1 MKKFIF
7 ILVVLILSI
16 NIYAQ
21 RSKRRT
27 STVKWISL
35 TVKGGYGNSILF
47 NSDVSADENVSIDY
61 LSPAY
66 NMGGS
71 LGITFGDNV
80 GVFFEGLSSTFKQNY
95 EINTG
100 TNVYTKTQEFKSMDI
115 AIALRYTSDYGF
127 YVEAGPIFNALK
139 KATETNT
146 TTVSPRDNYIDNFT
160 NNYTSLMFTMGFA
173 AFRGDRISVNLG
185 LRGTY
190 AFSDLVE
197 NSDFYVLNDGVYHG
211 ASTAAATNPFSAK
224 VMLEVK
230 YFFAFW
236 GDATCGRGRI
246 MFFQ

>member
-1 MKKFIF
+1 MKQLIF
-7 ILVVLILSI
+7 ILAALILSTSV
-16 NIYAQ
+16 YGQ
-21 RSKRRT
+21 RRKKRGT
-27 STVKWISL
+27 TVKWISL
-35 TVKGGYGNSILF
+35 TLKGGYGNSILF
-47 NSDVSADENVSIDY
+47 NSDVSADENANFDY

-71 LGITFGDNV
+71 LGMTFGDNV

-95 EINTG
+95 DIKNATS
-100 TNVYTKTQEFKSMDI
+100 VYTKTQEFKTMDI
-115 AIALRYTSDYGF
+115 GIALRYTSDYGF
-127 YVEAGPIFNALK
+127 FVEAGPVFNVLK

-146 TTVSPRDNYIDNFT
+146 TTIAQRDNYIGNFT
-160 NNYTSLMFTMGFA
+160 SNYNSLMFTMGFA

-190 AFSDLVE
+190 AFGDFVE
-197 NSDFYVLNDGVYHG
+197 NSDFYVLDDDVYKGPHTG
-211 ASTAAATNPFSAK
+211 AATNPFSAK